1 MNASKKIKKIK
12 GSLAQQ
18 MAGQFILQREK
29 DACLGTK
36 RLGRPTTFFTLW
48 TEHMNSFWCIRL
60 WRNGRNG

>member
-1 MNASKKIKKIK
+1 MYLARYNNECLIEIKKIK

-36 RLGRPTTFFTLW
+36 RLGRPTTFFYLVD
-48 TEHMNSFWCIRL
+48 I
-60 WRNGRNG
+60 